1 MAPCAPQ
8 TYVGDDYW
16 SNVKRDASNTVVLQ
30 GNALAAAC
38 AAAFGGGCGTPRY
51 RVVVVGDDGTAL
63 AMVARA
69 DTLAEGEHDWEWAVA
84 ALKSEF
90 RRRAPTPQRLAEHFV
105 SQWNKT
111 HPKTVC
117 EDPSSPPFMCT
128 RCCCC
133 VRCVICDV
141 HDRWLHRSRSGGRR
155 VGRGSRRSCAAS

>member
-16 SNVKRDASNTVVLQ
+16 SNAKRDASNTLVLQ

-38 AAAFGGGCGTPRY
+38 AAAFGGGSGTPRY

-69 DTLAEGEHDWEWAVA
+69 DTLAEGERDWEWAVA
-84 ALKSEF
+84 TLKSEF

-105 SQWNKT
+105 SQWNKNHPRAVCVSLPPCIHNT
-111 HPKTVC
+111 HMTLHTHASLSFCFFP
-117 EDPSSPPFMCT
+117 
-128 RCCCC
+128 
-133 VRCVICDV
+133 
-141 HDRWLHRSRSGGRR
+141 HRWG
-155 VGRGSRRSCAAS
+155 